1 MSAVCIIPARGGS
14 KRIARK
20 NIKPFCG
27 QPMLA
32 YSIQAALASHCFD
45 RVVVSTDDDEIAT
58 LARACGAEVPFVRP
72 AALADD
78 HTGTTAVVKHA
89 LQWLAAHHNTAN
101 LDRRRIGRRITHTA
115 THVRVEREKHSAQQ
129 HLAVG
134 GLRNWALLNP
144 KVRFDRRTVRA

>member
-58 LARACGAEVPFVRP
+58 LGRIAQRVRMGELAREES
-72 AALADD
+72 LAQGS
-78 HTGTTAVVKHA
+78 H
-89 LQWLAAHHNTAN
+89 
-101 LDRRRIGRRITHTA
+101 RRR
-115 THVRVEREKHSAQQ
+115 
-129 HLAVG
+129 
-134 GLRNWALLNP
+134 
-144 KVRFDRRTVRA
+144 RA

>member
-89 LQWLAAHHNTAN
+89 LQ
-101 LDRRRIGRRITHTA
+101 
-115 THVRVEREKHSAQQ
+115 
-129 HLAVG
+129 
-134 GLRNWALLNP
+134 
-144 KVRFDRRTVRA
+144 